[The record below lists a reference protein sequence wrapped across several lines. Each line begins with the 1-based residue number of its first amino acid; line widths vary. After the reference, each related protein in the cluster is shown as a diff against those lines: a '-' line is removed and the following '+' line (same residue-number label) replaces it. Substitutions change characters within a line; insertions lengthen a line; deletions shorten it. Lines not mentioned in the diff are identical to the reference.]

1 MKRLAA
7 ATPAI
12 VACTLLA
19 ACAGGPPPTRL
30 QRAVDEN
37 NRGEQFFARG
47 DYKGA
52 ADHFRRALAAAE
64 SIEDEDAIAANLVNL
79 SIVQQR
85 LGDRA
90 GAVASAERILNER
103 NLAFADR
110 RIAEAALRRALL
122 AMEAGEHAAAADFAA
137 KAEAKC
143 RESCALRGKLLG
155 LRGYLA
161 LAAGDGPQAAK
172 LGREAITLQRA
183 AGDQEELANAL
194 RLLGSA
200 LLLPGASSA
209 TAGSPAGSP
218 AEALAPLNEAL
229 TIDKKLALARAV
241 ANDLLMLGRA
251 HARLGD
257 AAQAR
262 AHFERAMAAAQADG
276 NKVTV
281 EQARQGLAG
290 MPGGAAPR

>member
-1 MKRLAA
+1 MTRLADV
-7 ATPAI
+7 TLAI
-12 VACTLLA
+12 ASCALLA
-19 ACAGGPPPTRL
+19 ACAGGPPPEPPPARL

-122 AMEAGEHAAAADFAA
+122 AMDAGEHAAAADFAA
-137 KAEAKC
+137 KAESKC

-161 LAAGDGPQAAK
+161 LAAGDGATAAK

-200 LLLPGASSA
+200 LLLPGDSA
-209 TAGSPAGSP
+209 APAGST

-281 EQARQGLAG
+281 EHARQGLAG

>member
-1 MKRLAA
+1 M
-7 ATPAI
+7 
-12 VACTLLA
+12 
-19 ACAGGPPPTRL
+19 
-30 QRAVDEN
+30 
-37 NRGEQFFARG
+37 
-47 DYKGA
+47 
-52 ADHFRRALAAAE
+52 
-64 SIEDEDAIAANLVNL
+64 
-79 SIVQQR
+79 
-85 LGDRA
+85 
-90 GAVASAERILNER
+90 
-103 NLAFADR
+103 FADR
-110 RIAEAALRRALL
+110 RVAEAALRRALL
-122 AMEAGEHAAAADFAA
+122 AMDAGEHAAASEFAT

-161 LAAGDGPQAAK
+161 LAAGDGATAAK

-209 TAGSPAGSP
+209 P

-251 HARLGD
+251 HARNGD
-257 AAQAR
+257 AVLAR
-262 AHFERAMAAAQADG
+262 AHFERALAAAQADG

-281 EQARQGLAG
+281 EHARQGLAG
-290 MPGGAAPR
+290 MPGSAAPR